1 MPKRKKKIFPSWI
14 IKSSVI
20 VVIIIA
26 ALAACLFLFDRTASY
41 FNESERFSV
50 QTIVIDP
57 TLQFIQRRD
66 LVRLQGK
73 NIFQIDLQD
82 VEQGLLMKYPQI
94 SELRVEKKFP
104 NQIHLLAKKRKRLAQ
119 FEHNNKYLVL
129 DDEGVI
135 LSESENKDNELPSI
149 GGPKIKIDSINPGG
163 KVNNVEIMA
172 GLKIIKSFNENTTLS
187 SYKIMNMDVD
197 QLSRILLHLDRD
209 IKAII
214 DDQRINYKIKVLGI
228 VLTQGNLNLK
238 EVNYIDLRFKEP
250 IIGKK

>member
-1 MPKRKKKIFPSWI
+1 MPKRKKRIFPSWI
-14 IKSSVI
+14 IKSFII
-20 VVIIIA
+20 VVIIVTS
-26 ALAACLFLFDRTASY
+26 LAACLFLFDQVVRY
-41 FNESERFSV
+41 FNESEKFSV
-50 QTIVIDP
+50 RTIVIDP
-57 TLQFIQRRD
+57 ALQFIQRRD

-73 NIFQIDLQD
+73 NIFQVDLQE
-82 VEQGLLMKYPQI
+82 VEQSLLMKYPQI

-104 NQIHLLAKKRKRLAQ
+104 NQIHLLAKKRKQLAQ

-129 DDEGVI
+129 DDEGVV
-135 LSESENKDNELPSI
+135 LSESDSKDKDLPSI
-149 GGPKIKIDSINPGG
+149 GGAKIKTDPITPGV
-163 KVNNVEIMA
+163 KLNNVEIVA

-187 SYKIMNMDVD
+187 SYKILNMDVD
-197 QLSRILLHLDRD
+197 QLSRIFLHLDRD